1 MKNTMV
7 VLAARPDGTPKPS
20 DFKFVEGELPE
31 LGEGQVRL
39 KVEHLSI
46 DAFIRTMLDGD
57 EGAHHGTIGLEE
69 TPVIALGTARV
80 VESRFD
86 GLNQGDAVFGPLGA
100 QSYATMPG
108 EMYRK
113 LEEDDIAPQTYLGAL
128 GMTTGLTAYTGMINV
143 GEVKADDVVVVSAA
157 AGAVGSM
164 ACQIAKVKAT
174 VIGIA
179 GGPAKCDYLTQDVG
193 CDFAIDYKNDDIDA
207 KLKEFAPEGVDL
219 FFDNVGGELLDTV
232 LDNLAMWGRVILCGA
247 ISQYNDRANVRGP
260 ALYLRIAERNASM
273 RGFTVDKYAEHF
285 GQMEADIK
293 QWMNEG
299 KVNLHEQVES
309 GIESFPDALIM
320 LFTGGHKGKLLV
332 AP

>member
-1 MKNTMV
+1 MKNTKAILV
-7 VLAARPDGTPKPS
+7 ARPDGEPKAS
-20 DFKFVEGELPE
+20 DFKIVEEDLPE
-31 LGEGQVRL
+31 LEEGQVRL
-39 KVEHLSI
+39 QVEHLSI
-46 DAFIRTMLDGD
+46 DAFIRTTLDGD
-57 EGAHHGTIGLEE
+57 DGFHGSIDLDAS
-69 TPVIALGTARV
+69 PIIALGTARV
-80 VESRFD
+80 MESRFD

-108 EMYRK
+108 NMYRK
-113 LEEDDIAPQTYLGAL
+113 LDDSDTPARTYLGAL

-143 GEVKADDVVVVSAA
+143 GEVSADDIVVVSAA

-164 ACQIAKVKAT
+164 ACQLAKVKGAT

-179 GGPAKCDYLTQDVG
+179 GGPEKCDYLTNQVG

-207 KLKEFAPEGVDL
+207 KLKEFAPEGINL

-232 LDNLAMWGRVILCGA
+232 LDNMNMWARVVLCGA
-247 ISQYNDRANVRGP
+247 VSQYNDRQHVRGP
-260 ALYLRIAERNASM
+260 ALYLRIAEKNASM

-285 GQMEADIK
+285 PQMESDIK
-293 QWMNEG
+293 AWMAEG

-309 GIESFPDALIM
+309 GIADFPKALMM
-320 LFTGGHKGKLLV
+320 LFNGGHKGKLLV